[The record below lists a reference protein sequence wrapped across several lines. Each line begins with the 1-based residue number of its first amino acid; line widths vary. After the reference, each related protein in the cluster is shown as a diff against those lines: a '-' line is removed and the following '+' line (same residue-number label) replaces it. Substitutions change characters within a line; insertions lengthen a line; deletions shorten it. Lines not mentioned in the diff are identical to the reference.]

1 MKTLCIKNNNLKT
14 IDYLMNQISNIDL
27 DDIIFSKRDFS
38 KYTNI
43 IIHYKGNNIDDFYDK
58 ISCAICN
65 CIIDIYEP
73 IILRNT
79 LLTEYFYFDIQ
90 EIKQIEDNCNEIL
103 YDHTSTNS
111 NIKSKFHFPISKKE
125 NKYDDRFLSLW
136 IEILK
141 YLLSNHSIILDG
153 FIHFRTREYRKYI
166 EDAID
171 NSVNQFV
178 IDKEYHDFINLI
190 QLYINSKPSN
200 NNTVYLIY
208 KNGESILLDEKK
220 EPISCNKEV
229 FNTSY
234 LSDISFSSNDYTL
247 NSLLTLLPSKL
258 IIHLQS
264 PEDEFITTLKL
275 IFLDRIIILND
286 SDIANLTF

>member
-14 IDYLMNQISNIDL
+14 IDYLMNSISNIDL
-27 DDIIFSKRDFS
+27 EGIIFSKRRFS

-43 IIHYKGNNIDDFYDK
+43 IIHYKGNNVDDFYDK
-58 ISCAICN
+58 VSCVICN

-73 IILRNT
+73 IILRNI

-90 EIKQIEDNCNEIL
+90 DMKQIENNCNELL
-103 YDHTSTNS
+103 YESSDKQKVN
-111 NIKSKFHFPISKKE
+111 FHFHESKKD

-136 IEILK
+136 IEVLTYI
-141 YLLSNHSIILDG
+141 LSNKSLILDG
-153 FIHFRTREYRKYI
+153 FIHFRAKEYKSF
-166 EDAID
+166 ID
-171 NSVNQFV
+171 SAVDSAVNQFV

-190 QLYINSKPSN
+190 QLYINSRPANYS
-200 NNTVYLIY
+200 TIYLIY
-208 KNGESILLDEKK
+208 QDGESVILDENKQV
-220 EPISCNKEV
+220 INCNKEV
-229 FNTSY
+229 LNTGY

-247 NSLLTLLPSKL
+247 NSLLTLLPARL

-286 SDIANLTF
+286 SDIANLTI